1 MNFSLFAVFYVPGM
15 VLDDF
20 TSQHV
25 TVNMRVNFCCCDGL
39 MSQHAL
45 YGAQVCAAF
54 QQVGGKRM
62 AEGVRTDILV
72 IPAFSASSLMRW
84 NIMMREIPLPHRAK
98 NT

>member
-62 AEGVRTDILV
+62 AKGVRTDIFGDSRLFCEFLDEV
-72 IPAFSASSLMRW
+72 EYHDA
-84 NIMMREIPLPHRAK
+84 
-98 NT
+98 

>member
-62 AEGVRTDILV
+62 AEGVRTDIFGDSCLFCEFLDEV
-72 IPAFSASSLMRW
+72 EYHDA
-84 NIMMREIPLPHRAK
+84 
-98 NT
+98 